1 MLARMYGNAIPFS
14 LARIRSRHLWLT
26 TSKTGRHDNV
36 GYIEFSSLSRAI
48 RKDPDDGS
56 IPGVGL
62 GVVLGPL
69 GVDGGLRP
77 DI

>member
-48 RKDPDDGS
+48 RKHPDDGS